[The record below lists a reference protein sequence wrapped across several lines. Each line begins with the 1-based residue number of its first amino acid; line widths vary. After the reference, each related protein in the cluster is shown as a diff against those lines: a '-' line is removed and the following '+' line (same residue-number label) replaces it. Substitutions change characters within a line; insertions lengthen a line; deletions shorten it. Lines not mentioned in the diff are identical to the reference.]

1 MATLR
6 DAEEDRRDISLT
18 STDDHDGYFSSYAD
32 PYVHEVMLRDWP
44 RMASYKR
51 FFENNAHLIRDKVV
65 MDVGAGTGI
74 LSLFAASAG
83 VRKVYAIEASN
94 IAALCQKIVEQNGFK
109 DKIEVIQST
118 VEDLQLGDD
127 VKMDVIVSEWMGFY
141 LLHESML
148 DSVIVARDRFL
159 AEDGIMVPSRASL
172 FLAPVNME
180 IFLEDKLEFWNNI
193 CGFDFTPAIPYVQHR
208 LLREPVTTKLEQ
220 HQVLASP
227 QTVAEFDLNTVTL
240 VEVQAVSRCLT
251 FKAEKSSTVH
261 GFVLWFDVDFAV
273 KQGSPLK
280 NTNSQSSDGVNSQL
294 PEVHNWTV
302 ISPSI
307 LSTSPASPE
316 THWKQTVIILPQ
328 AVSVDANDAIGC
340 RVDLEQDTTNKR
352 HYNITLE
359 LVGEDMNE
367 ETTDDSIESD
377 GEDHPVPCE
386 CEHAKCRLIR
396 ALMEKY
402 DQEHD
407 ALENEAKVTDI
418 TAEMEAA
425 DTVGAEIEKD
435 SAL

>member
-6 DAEEDRRDISLT
+6 DAEEDRRDVSLT
-18 STDDHDGYFSSYAD
+18 STDDRDGYFSSYAD

-83 VRKVYAIEASN
+83 ARKVYAIEASN

-193 CGFDFTPAIPYVQHR
+193 CGFDFTPAIPYVHHR
-208 LLREPVTTKLEQ
+208 LLQEPVTTKLEQ

-294 PEVHNWTV
+294 PEVHNWKV
-302 ISPSI
+302 ISPSV
-307 LSTSPASPE
+307 LSTHSYGQHCKSFC
-316 THWKQTVIILPQ
+316 
-328 AVSVDANDAIGC
+328 D
-340 RVDLEQDTTNKR
+340 
-352 HYNITLE
+352 
-359 LVGEDMNE
+359 
-367 ETTDDSIESD
+367 
-377 GEDHPVPCE
+377 
-386 CEHAKCRLIR
+386 
-396 ALMEKY
+396 
-402 DQEHD
+402 
-407 ALENEAKVTDI
+407 
-418 TAEMEAA
+418 
-425 DTVGAEIEKD
+425 
-435 SAL
+435 